1 MKTRVLL
8 TLTHFP
14 IHSHTHAPAD
24 FIRGEVL
31 LDLPVFEGG
40 SNSGRKGS
48 CSLHLVAV
56 GGLRVRCLHRKPP
69 PEMTKSRPGVAVVK
83 GERQTHATPSVT
95 RSPAPRCLYPGVS
108 SRVPRGFS
116 SAPMTTSIPNGPSC
130 LLKSGSYH
138 QLGGTTRNTSKSP
151 SDNLGTLK
159 EAEVEKEFQKYS
171 PP

>member
-8 TLTHFP
+8 TPTHFP

-31 LDLPVFEGG
+31 LDLPVFQGG

-56 GGLRVRCLHRKPP
+56 GGLRVRCLHWKPP

-95 RSPAPRCLYPGVS
+95 HSPAPRCLYPGVS
-108 SRVPRGFS
+108 SRVPRDFS
-116 SAPMTTSIPNGPSC
+116 SAPYFTDDNVNPKWP
-130 LLKSGSYH
+130 LL
-138 QLGGTTRNTSKSP
+138 P
-151 SDNLGTLK
+151 P
-159 EAEVEKEFQKYS
+159 EVRGHTISLVAQPES
-171 PP
+171 PPRAPRIIWEP